1 MKDMAKS
8 RILTDIYQEILPHLL
23 GTFRDSYSTS
33 VCEIT
38 QTAHLSTVS
47 PKGTRSLTCFLL
59 LQARKR
65 PVGWDLRPLH
75 PAFPSTLSLKASL
88 NIRKYLRAEPI
99 LHSSTSTT

>member
-47 PKGTRSLTCFLL
+47 PKGTRPLTCRFTTAGS
-59 LQARKR
+59 QTSSWRE
-65 PVGWDLRPLH
+65 
-75 PAFPSTLSLKASL
+75 STAAGSHVPIIFITEGASDRQEILKC
-88 NIRKYLRAEPI
+88 
-99 LHSSTSTT
+99 